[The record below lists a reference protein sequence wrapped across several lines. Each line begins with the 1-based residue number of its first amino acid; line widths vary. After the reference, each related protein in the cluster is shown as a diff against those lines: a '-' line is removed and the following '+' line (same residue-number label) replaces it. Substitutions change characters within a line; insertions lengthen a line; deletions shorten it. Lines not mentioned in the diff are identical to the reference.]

1 MNKILLNS
9 EENKIL
15 LDDNKFLFRED
26 GIFSLEIAD
35 LTKNVFLVVSDNIK
49 VVLNLLGKDTNL
61 NIYLQIGENA
71 TFVFNHLVIEG
82 NINLKV
88 DLEKEGAVFNLNYSV
103 LNSHNSCNQIEIRH
117 NASKTEALLKNHGF
131 SNNHANLIF
140 DVSAYINKEAK
151 KCISKQDNQIIENE
165 NSLSQ
170 INPNLYI
177 DNYDVE
183 ASHSAYVG
191 EFKESEL
198 FYLMSRG
205 LTEDMSK
212 FLLLKSFLIGSFS
225 LEEKIQE
232 KYYHEVIKYFNKE
245 V

>member
-1 MNKILLNS
+1 MNKILVNNEEKEIILNNGKYEFKES
-9 EENKIL
+9 
-15 LDDNKFLFRED
+15 
-26 GIFSLEIAD
+26 GTFSLEIENQEKD
-35 LTKNVFLVVSDNIK
+35 IFLVVLENVK
-49 VVLNLLGKDTNL
+49 VVLNILGKDANL
-61 NIYLQIGENA
+61 RFHIHVERDSTL
-71 TFVFNHLVIEG
+71 VLNHLVIEG
-82 NINLKV
+82 DTNIKAS
-88 DLEKEGAVFNLNYSV
+88 LEDIGASFELNYSV
-103 LNSHNSCNQIEIRH
+103 LSSKNSKNQIEVRH
-117 NASKTEALLKNHGF
+117 NASKTKALLKNHGF
-131 SNNHANLIF
+131 SKEHANLIF
-140 DVSAYINKEAK
+140 DVSAYINKDTC

-177 DNYDVE
+177 ENYDVE

-205 LTEDMSK
+205 LDEDMSK
-212 FLLLKSFLIGSFS
+212 FLLLKSFLIGSFD
-225 LEEKIQE
+225 LEEKVKE

>member
-1 MNKILLNS
+1 MNKILMNNKEKELNLNS
-9 EENKIL
+9 GKCEFKESGN
-15 LDDNKFLFRED
+15 
-26 GIFSLEIAD
+26 FSLEIENLNKD
-35 LTKNVFLVVSDNIK
+35 IFLVVLENVK
-49 VVLNLLGKDTNL
+49 VVLNILGKNTNL
-61 NIYLQIGENA
+61 KFHIHLEENS
-71 TFVFNHLVIEG
+71 TLILNHLVIEG
-82 NINLKV
+82 STHICTN
-88 DLEKEGAVFNLNYSV
+88 LEKKYANFELNYSV
-103 LNSHNSCNQIEIRH
+103 LSSKNSKNKIEVKHNE
-117 NASKTEALLKNHGF
+117 SKTKSLLKNHGF
-131 SNNHANLIF
+131 SKEHANLIF
-140 DVSAYINKEAK
+140 DVSAYIDKEAC
-151 KCISKQDNQIIENE
+151 KCVSNQDNQIIENE

-205 LTEDMSK
+205 LTEEVSK
-212 FLLLKSFLIGSFS
+212 FLLLKSFLIGSFN